1 MESNQKTSFQEIPR
15 MTEDLLNKE
24 KELEKIKNGDLGIN
38 KIWINIT
45 EISKQVK

>member
-15 MTEDLLNKE
+15 LTEDLLNKQ
-24 KELEKIKNGDLGIN
+24 KELEKIENGDAGLS
-38 KIWINIT
+38 KIWVNIT